1 MGYDYQTADPMLYSL
16 LKDLAKKNREHP
28 TPAESALWKFL
39 KNNALGCT
47 FKRQHVVGAYIADF
61 ICIQARLII
70 EIDGGYHQLPEQQIS
85 DLERQQWLESQGF
98 KVIRFT
104 NEEVMADI
112 ERVIDT
118 IERFT

>member
-1 MGYDYQTADPMLYSL
+1 MLYSL

>member
-1 MGYDYQTADPMLYSL
+1 MSYDYQTADPMLYSL

-28 TPAESALWKFL
+28 TPAEAALWKFL

-47 FKRQHVVGAYIADF
+47 FKRQHIVGAYIADF